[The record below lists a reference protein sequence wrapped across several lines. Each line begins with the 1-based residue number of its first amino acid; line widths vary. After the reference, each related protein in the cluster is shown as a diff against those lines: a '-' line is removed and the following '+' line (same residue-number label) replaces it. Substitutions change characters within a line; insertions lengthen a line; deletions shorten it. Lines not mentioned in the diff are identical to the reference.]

1 MERSAER
8 CEDLWRQKVGALVE
22 WFMRPT
28 ISPLTTPSL
37 DQSLLTGSGRD
48 EKSTL

>member
-1 MERSAER
+1 MEDKKLVRLSSGLCDLRS
-8 CEDLWRQKVGALVE
+8 
-22 WFMRPT
+22 P
-28 ISPLTTPSL
+28 PLTTPSL